1 MADYEMLPVEQ
12 LLFDKSNPRLV
23 EFDSSGGKEK
33 DIISLLWDSMN
44 VKELVLSIAHSGY
57 FINDP
62 LVVAV
67 EDGQNIVIEG
77 NRRLAAV
84 KILLNPGDYPWSI
97 PEVEQARLDSLKK
110 LPVVFMKREESWQF
124 IGFKHV
130 NGAVKWDSYAKAR
143 YIASVHNKHGIPLDE
158 VAMQI
163 GDTHKTI
170 RKLYR
175 GIMVIEQAEK
185 KTEFKRDDID
195 RSKFSF
201 SHLYTGLG
209 YRGFSEFLDLKHEN
223 SNTDEFVPENKEK
236 ELEELFFWL
245 YGSKKM
251 ARAPV
256 LRSQNPDLRKLN
268 TVVSSRESLSVLRNS
283 GNLDQ
288 AYESARSVTS
298 LFEEEL
304 TQAKSSLLKAKS
316 HVVEGF
322 DQSEELLR
330 MAGTI
335 ANLAEDLYEEME
347 RKYNSDSKTARR
359 RKFTEDS

>member
-1 MADYEMLPVEQ
+1 
-12 LLFDKSNPRLV
+12 
-23 EFDSSGGKEK
+23 
-33 DIISLLWDSMN
+33 MN
-44 VKELVLSIAHSGY
+44 R
-57 FINDP
+57 P
-62 LVVAV
+62 
-67 EDGQNIVIEG
+67 
-77 NRRLAAV
+77 
-84 KILLNPGDYPWSI
+84 
-97 PEVEQARLDSLKK
+97 
-110 LPVVFMKREESWQF
+110 
-124 IGFKHV
+124 
-130 NGAVKWDSYAKAR
+130 
-143 YIASVHNKHGIPLDE
+143 
-158 VAMQI
+158 
-163 GDTHKTI
+163 
-170 RKLYR
+170 
-175 GIMVIEQAEK
+175 EK

-195 RSKFSF
+195 KSKFSF

-223 SNTDEFVPENKEK
+223 SNTDEFVPKDKEK

-268 TVVSSRESLSVLRNS
+268 TVVSSRESLSILRNS